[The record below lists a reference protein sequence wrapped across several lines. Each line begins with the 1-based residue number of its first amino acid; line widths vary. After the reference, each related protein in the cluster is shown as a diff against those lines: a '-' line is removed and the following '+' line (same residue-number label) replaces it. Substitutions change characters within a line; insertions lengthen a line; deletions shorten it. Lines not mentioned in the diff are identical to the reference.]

1 MGRTLSLMWMD
12 TVHLLYTLGSVGSR
26 AKCIMG
32 GGIRV
37 GGGPLWE
44 RHVGQSR
51 NAASG
56 DRAMG
61 FLC

>member
-1 MGRTLSLMWMD
+1 MD

-32 GGIRV
+32 DGIRV
-37 GGGPLWE
+37 EGGPLWE
-44 RHVGQSR
+44 RRVGQSR